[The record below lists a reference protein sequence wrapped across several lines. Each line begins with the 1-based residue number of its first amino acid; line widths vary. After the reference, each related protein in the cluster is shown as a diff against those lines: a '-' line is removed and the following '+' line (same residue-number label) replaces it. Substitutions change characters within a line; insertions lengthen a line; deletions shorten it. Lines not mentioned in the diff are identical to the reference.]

1 MHTVS
6 RSKRSHTFDVKLV
19 LHRQHECMYT
29 FITTKYLLRCNLR
42 ENMRASERNKDVN
55 ATIIEILFINNI
67 THITNITFHVL
78 HITNETT

>member
-19 LHRQHECMYT
+19 LHHECMYT
-29 FITTKYLLRCNLR
+29 FITTKYLGV
-42 ENMRASERNKDVN
+42 RNKDVK
-55 ATIIEILFINNI
+55 ARIEILFINNI